1 MNILPK
7 NQIKKEDIWLIQQNK
22 LLWTATRL
30 PKIYGGV
37 LIIEDCKKAPN
48 MSKQDI
54 FWYSQSGSHEMRAV
68 LLDSSLI

>member
-1 MNILPK
+1 MNILPE

-37 LIIEDCKKAPN
+37 LIIEDCKKAPD

-54 FWYSQSGSHEMRAV
+54 F
-68 LLDSSLI
+68 